1 MAGPVK
7 AFNHAQG
14 ASAAVV
20 GPARSRIRQI
30 VIFADAAGA
39 FTIKNGS
46 ASGETLITQ
55 TFPTGIH
62 HLNIPDDGI
71 IATDGAFIS
80 AFTGSSNELTIF
92 LSQEVTLAS
101 RSKDKMPARNKK
113 NFRPTKKGAGMTKA
127 GVAAYRRKN
136 PGSKLQTAVTGK
148 VKP

>member
-20 GPARSRIRQI
+20 GPARSRIHQI
-30 VIFADAAGA
+30 VIYAAAAGA

-46 ASGETLITQ
+46 GSGETLLTQ

-71 IATDGAFIS
+71 LATDGAFIS
-80 AFTGSSNELTIF
+80 AFTGSSNELTLF
-92 LSQEVTLAS
+92 LS
-101 RSKDKMPARNKK
+101 
-113 NFRPTKKGAGMTKA
+113 
-127 GVAAYRRKN
+127 
-136 PGSKLQTAVTGK
+136 
-148 VKP
+148 